1 MPPWRGHVATR
12 QHAATAGMCRAC
24 HSRACHGWPVV
35 RLEAGEGSGVE
46 AGAV

>member
-1 MPPWRGHVATR
+1 MPPWRGHVVPR

-24 HSRACHGWPVV
+24 HGGACLAAVV